1 MKYSENIEAIAEIQ
15 PDYLGFIFWEN
26 SKRRFDSDEIPQFDS
41 KIKKVGVFVDAKIN
55 EIIARKN
62 QFDLDVIQLHG
73 NESVTF
79 CKELKQ
85 QNIAIIKA
93 FSISNLFDFS
103 KLKQYI
109 PYVDYFLFDT
119 KGKLPG
125 GNGITFDW
133 QILENYSSDT
143 PYFLSGGIGNTEL
156 EAVKIFLKTKAGKNC
171 VAIDVNS
178 RFELKSGYKNKNKL
192 RKFKKSLY
200 EN

>member
-1 MKYSENIEAIAEIQ
+1 M
-15 PDYLGFIFWEN
+15 
-26 SKRRFDSDEIPQFDS
+26 
-41 KIKKVGVFVDAKIN
+41 N

-73 NESVTF
+73 NESVAF
-79 CKELKQ
+79 CEELKK
-85 QNIAIIKA
+85 QNIKIIKA
-93 FSISNLFDFS
+93 FSINNQFDFS

-109 PYVDYFLFDT
+109 HYVDYFLFDT

-133 QILENYSSDT
+133 KILENYSFNT

-156 EAVKIFLKTKAGKNC
+156 EAIKIFLKSEAGKHC
-171 VAIDVNS
+171 IAIDVNS
-178 RFELKSGYKNKNKL
+178 RFELKSGYKNENKL